1 VGNSVTQIG
10 GEVMLTEREMKAIK
24 LYFEGRMTVEDI
36 AHECGWENRSSI
48 YKLLNRQEAQDYK
61 VMLEH
66 ETVKE
71 ALTML
76 RMNSKRLTKKLL
88 DIADG
93 DIENEKT
100 VYAMLNATNSGLE
113 KAGLTAKN
121 TIVLEDG
128 KKSNDQDYNEL
139 MEMLQQKKQESE

>member
-1 VGNSVTQIG
+1 
-10 GEVMLTEREMKAIK
+10 MLTEREMKAIK
-24 LYFEGRMTVEDI
+24 LYFEGRMTVDQI
-36 AHECGWENRSSI
+36 AKECGWENRSSV
-48 YKLLNRQEAQDYK
+48 YKLLNREEAQNYK
-61 VMLEH
+61 NMLEA

-76 RMNSKRLTKKLL
+76 RMNSKRLTKKLI

-93 DIENEKT
+93 NIENVKT
-100 VYAMLNATNSGLE
+100 VYAELNATNSGLE

-128 KKSNDQDYNEL
+128 KKSSDEDYNEL
-139 MEMLQQKKQESE
+139 VDMLKQQKEENS